1 MATRGS
7 LDRHELLGPA
17 TKRWLEDRRSVH
29 AIRAASHCSPPPTS
43 ADRAVP
49 QSDSASG
56 LPASRWT
63 GRGIF
68 GSRALLPRSP
78 RRRPLALV
86 HTFFLNVFGRGTVH
100 WAGFGNVTG
109 RRRTRTRGSRRQE
122 DLYRSHR
129 RAPRAQAPRPRG
141 ARATHCCKPQRAG
154 GTVVEPD
161 VDSVVADRVPNRVG
175 QRFVLVLSIQP
186 AHDQMIER
194 EGVPCEP
201 PAKTKRPRNTFE
213 GAASVGPGRQMQ
225 QQAERAMDQRRLLV
239 ERGSRISPSRR
250 SSSTPASAART
261 ACLLEHGGRRVNSD
275 DWPTGRRCTTEW
287 PPGRSRSQARRAA
300 RRPLTAQ
307 GST

>member
-7 LDRHELLGPA
+7 LDRHELLRPA

-78 RRRPLALV
+78 RRRRLALV
-86 HTFFLNVFGRGTVH
+86 HTFFHNVFGRGTVH
-100 WAGFGNVTG
+100 WAGCGNVTG
-109 RRRTRTRGSRRQE
+109 RRRTRTRGSRRQV

-129 RAPRAQAPRPRG
+129 RAPRAQAPHIEEPEPLVLG
-141 ARATHCCKPQRAG
+141 SPPQRAG
-154 GTVVEPD
+154 GTVIEPD
-161 VDSVVADRVPNRVG
+161 VDSDVADRVPNRVG

-194 EGVPCEP
+194 EGIPCEP
-201 PAKTKRPRNTFE
+201 PAGTKRPRNTFE

-225 QQAERAMDQRRLLV
+225 H
-239 ERGSRISPSRR
+239 
-250 SSSTPASAART
+250 ARN
-261 ACLLEHGGRRVNSD
+261 G
-275 DWPTGRRCTTEW
+275 
-287 PPGRSRSQARRAA
+287 Q
-300 RRPLTAQ
+300 
-307 GST
+307 